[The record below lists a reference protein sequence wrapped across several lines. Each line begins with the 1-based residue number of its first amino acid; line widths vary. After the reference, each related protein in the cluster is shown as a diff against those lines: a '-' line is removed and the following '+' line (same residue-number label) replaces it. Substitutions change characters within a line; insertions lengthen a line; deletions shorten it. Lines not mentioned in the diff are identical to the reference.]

1 MKIKKN
7 TLGLIIAGA
16 LILFCI
22 IIILFKEGVFTAAK
36 DKMPDVDAMALEDT
50 SRVTKLFIAD
60 MHGNSVL
67 LQKKDNRW
75 VVGDSLPA
83 LQYNVKSVL
92 GTLCNIAIRQT
103 VPQDAQSNVN
113 KLLAVGAVKVEVYEI
128 APKFSFFGL
137 KFFEKERKTKTYYFG
152 PATQDNLASYAFMEG
167 LPEPYIIHVPG
178 FRGFI
183 TPQFSQFEKDW
194 VSHVLFHTKIT
205 RIQSVQFQ
213 DIENQN
219 ESFSI
224 EKCGPRHFNL
234 FDAANHQ
241 LESYDTLK
249 VIDMLSEFREKN
261 YQSLVT
267 DLTPAQQDSIINGGP
282 FRIITLTDINGEK
295 TELFFYRIPEEYQI
309 LSEEGDLVSEIQ
321 RDFSRDKF
329 YARLASKPDELY
341 IVQYFHFDRQL
352 QPLSYFK

>member
-7 TLGLIIAGA
+7 TLTLIIAGT
-16 LILFCI
+16 LILLCLI
-22 IIILFKEGVFTAAK
+22 IVLFKEGIFTAAK
-36 DKMPDVDAMALEDT
+36 DKMPDMNAMALEDT

-60 MHGNSVL
+60 MHGNNVL
-67 LQKKDNRW
+67 LQKRDGLW
-75 VVGDSLPA
+75 VVGDSVPA

-103 VPQDAQSNVN
+103 VPQDAQSNIN

-128 APKFSFFGL
+128 APKFSIFGM

-194 VSHVLFHTKIT
+194 VSHVLFNTKIT
-205 RIQSVQFQ
+205 RIQSVQFI
-213 DIENQN
+213 DLQN
-219 ESFSI
+219 PAESFSV

-234 FDAANHQ
+234 FDSEHQ
-241 LESYDTLK
+241 QLSSYDTLK
-249 VIDMLSEFREKN
+249 IIDMLSEFREKN
-261 YQSLVT
+261 YQSMVT
-267 DLTPAQQDSIINGGP
+267 DLTAEQRDSILNNEL
-282 FRIITLTDINGEK
+282 FRVIVLTDINGEK
-295 TELFFYRIPEEYQI
+295 TELRFYHIPEDYQVI
-309 LSEEGDLVSEIQ
+309 TEEGDLVSEIQ

-329 YARLASKPDELY
+329 YAQLTSKPDELY